1 MTRTLTTLALLLALA
16 ACGSDDESPTP
27 EEHRAAVCERNN
39 IAPDTCALVT
49 TKETFSCQHGP
60 WRYAMRRDGWAV
72 RLDCSVGG
80 EYDDAQLAGAFRRW
94 VPTPDTNLT
103 LLNLATDGS
112 EWPRAECLLE
122 PLVYATDSLNQSTP
136 DKAQVEVTL
145 SVAADGMPSLASN
158 DPVFAA
164 SFNFAPSECVRTALT
179 VVR

>member
-1 MTRTLTTLALLLALA
+1 MTRTLTTLALLALA

-27 EEHRAAVCERNN
+27 EEHRAAICEQNN
-39 IAPDTCALVT
+39 IAPDICALVT

-80 EYDDAQLAGAFRRW
+80 EYDDAQLAGAMRRW
-94 VPTPDTNLT
+94 AAPDSNLGVT
-103 LLNLATDGS
+103 LNLATDGG

-122 PLVYATDSLNQSTP
+122 PLVYATDSLNQATP
-136 DKAQVEVTL
+136 DKAQVEVSL
-145 SVAADGMPSLASN
+145 SVASDGVPSLASN

-164 SFNFAPSECVRTALT
+164 SFNFAPSECVRTAPT